1 MFLSHMKS
9 FRLLSYI
16 CVAAAVVSLSGC
28 RSSRKA
34 VRAGDAASTTI
45 GAFDRSRPDTH
56 DMHGEQKKLVDEA
69 LTWLGTPYRY
79 GGQDY
84 NGTDCSGLTMEVYR
98 KALGIKIPRS
108 SREQQQFCQSIS
120 KGALMVGDLVF
131 FSTGRDKNRVSHVGL
146 YVGDGKIVHASGS
159 KGVII
164 SNIGERYYA
173 SNYHS
178 SGHVARASDKHRDKH
193 DKKSGTKTTPQVAPQ
208 PDVDPA
214 TPAPQRLETD
224 PLRFNLNREVEAR
237 IDSIYSAFLD

>member
-1 MFLSHMKS
+1 MAFV
-9 FRLLSYI
+9 LLSL
-16 CVAAAVVSLSGC
+16 AGC
-28 RSSRKA
+28 RSSRKG
-34 VRAGDAASTTI
+34 VRASGHAATSTV
-45 GAFDRSRPDTH
+45 GGFDRSRPDTH

-108 SREQQQFCQSIS
+108 SREQQQYCESIA
-120 KGALMVGDLVF
+120 KGALMIGDLVF

-178 SGHVARASDKHRDKH
+178 SGHVARSSDKHR
-193 DKKSGTKTTPQVAPQ
+193 KKRNTPAPAAVPQ
-208 PDVDPA
+208 PDIKPSQ
-214 TPAPQRLETD
+214 PAPPPLETD
-224 PLRFNLNREVEAR
+224 PLRFNMNREVEAR

>member
-1 MFLSHMKS
+1 MLADMKS
-9 FRLLSYI
+9 VRSLIYI
-16 CVAAAVVSLSGC
+16 CIAFAMLSLAGC
-28 RSSRKA
+28 RSSRKG
-34 VRAGDAASTTI
+34 VRDAGGFTTSTV
-45 GAFDRSRPDTH
+45 GGFDRSRPDTH
-56 DMHGEQKKLVDEA
+56 TMHGEQKKLVDEA

-108 SREQQQFCQSIS
+108 SREQQQYCQSIA
-120 KGALMVGDLVF
+120 KGALMIGDLVF
-131 FSTGRDKNRVSHVGL
+131 FSTGKDKNRVSHVGL

-178 SGHVARASDKHRDKH
+178 SGHVARSSDKYRDKH
-193 DKKSGTKTTPQVAPQ
+193 KKTAPVTVPQPQ
-208 PDVDPA
+208 PDIKPSQPA
-214 TPAPQRLETD
+214 APPLETD